1 MGVGNGYFNETYGY
15 YQAKTNLTWDT
26 YDAASSGN
34 DWDSWVV
41 WDSNNVTVGMPVQP
55 QLPLVYTTDIIDY
68 GSIAVF
74 NVNINV
80 DATNAPTYT
89 IRYGNTLESAGQID
103 IAGTISVDA
112 DTTTVAPISAR
123 YVQVDVSVDTQFD
136 SAGDTNDSDL
146 IYMPYIKS
154 INVELKAEQ
163 RQKFLKDINS
173 ATLSGT
179 TGRRTLSSDTI
190 AGIGSVSSIVCQVH
204 LPDPKYVAIEYV
216 EQDGVLNYIKN
227 SKSVTVPKE
236 FKARKNAPATKLA
249 YITANEAKMLKKM
262 KKGTPHK
269 GPKGIPSYDSFDAQG
284 GFTSGAAMSAAESGR
299 NTSDTLAAGMSG
311 RDVQDLRS
319 SAIAAGA
326 GQRVNPGFFDSR
338 NVVSPAE
345 LARARAL
352 NPTAFNAV
360 RGGGI
365 GSFITGGGLTGAL
378 LRGLG
383 QRLGFG
389 KNYNEA
395 TYDMSELSGLP
406 LGGSAAFENLDIRDK
421 FNRNSKFRDYLD
433 FQKLSPDAITFEEY
447 LENID
452 QAPKGIMT
460 TSSLPAN
467 NLLAF
472 APNSKL
478 DRALKNLYSGYEN
491 LGIKNPQMLD
501 LMKQDLEEN
510 KQKGTPLS
518 LPKEAYSLIG

>member
-55 QLPLVYTTDIIDY
+55 ELPLVYTTDIIDY

-103 IAGTISVDA
+103 VAGTISVDA

-204 LPDPKYVAIEYV
+204 LPDPKYVAIDYV
-216 EQDGVLNYIKN
+216 EQDVDSAEDDYISSFTNETPVIYVNKDSVPPELNIFDFDTY
-227 SKSVTVPKE
+227 SHRERTECV
-236 FKARKNAPATKLA
+236 
-249 YITANEAKMLKKM
+249 
-262 KKGTPHK
+262 
-269 GPKGIPSYDSFDAQG
+269 FDAIV
-284 GFTSGAAMSAAESGR
+284 T
-299 NTSDTLAAGMSG
+299 
-311 RDVQDLRS
+311 
-319 SAIAAGA
+319 
-326 GQRVNPGFFDSR
+326 
-338 NVVSPAE
+338 
-345 LARARAL
+345 
-352 NPTAFNAV
+352 
-360 RGGGI
+360 
-365 GSFITGGGLTGAL
+365 
-378 LRGLG
+378 
-383 QRLGFG
+383 
-389 KNYNEA
+389 
-395 TYDMSELSGLP
+395 GLP
-406 LGGSAAFENLDIRDK
+406 QLRRDATGNLV
-421 FNRNSKFRDYLD
+421 
-433 FQKLSPDAITFEEY
+433 E
-447 LENID
+447 
-452 QAPKGIMT
+452 
-460 TSSLPAN
+460 
-467 NLLAF
+467 
-472 APNSKL
+472 
-478 DRALKNLYSGYEN
+478 
-491 LGIKNPQMLD
+491 D
-501 LMKQDLEEN
+501 L
-510 KQKGTPLS
+510 
-518 LPKEAYSLIG
+518 